1 MMDDLFKNVFSF
13 LMLACIGGLAYVIWQ
28 VNKLSVFLKT
38 QNPEGKKLQL
48 LAYERLAMF
57 AERAGLRAM
66 ITNAE
71 AHGESAA
78 IMHGV
83 LIQNIKSEYDYNISQ
98 QIYVSKEVWQA
109 VTKLKDQNI
118 YIINQL
124 AGMLPPQATSLD
136 LNKRILEYSLAQNS
150 ELNTIVLDAIQHEAK
165 QKMEEESI

>member
-1 MMDDLFKNVFSF
+1 MDDLFKSVFSF
-13 LMLACIGGLAYVIWQ
+13 LMLACIGCTAYVIWQ
-28 VNKLSVFLKT
+28 ISKLSQYLKS

-124 AGMLPPQATSLD
+124 AGMLPPHATSLD
-136 LNKRILEYSLAQNS
+136 LSKRILEYSLAQNS
-150 ELNTIVLDAIQHEAK
+150 ELNTMVLDAIQHEAK
-165 QKMEEESI
+165 QQLVEESI